1 MTINGRTN
9 KYYIGDIGTLI
20 RVDTGVDIHDA
31 TTVSL
36 LVLKPSDV
44 IEEWDGEVD
53 EDFPTEIQHT
63 TELGDFTSAGTYK
76 VQAYVETTEGTWKG
90 STTSFVVSAD
100 FA

>member
-44 IEEWDGEVD
+44 IEEWDGEVH
-53 EDFPTEIQHT
+53 PAA
-63 TELGDFTSAGTYK
+63 L
-76 VQAYVETTEGTWKG
+76 
-90 STTSFVVSAD
+90 
-100 FA
+100 